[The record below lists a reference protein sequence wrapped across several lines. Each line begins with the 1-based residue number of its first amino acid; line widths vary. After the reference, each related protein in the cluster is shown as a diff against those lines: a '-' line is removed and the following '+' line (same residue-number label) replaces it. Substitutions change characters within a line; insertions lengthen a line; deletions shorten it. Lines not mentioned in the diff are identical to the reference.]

1 MASSEDKSSKV
12 GTISIG
18 LCGAAGRMGREI
30 FRSSA
35 LSRDIHVAHAYEAD
49 GHRSLGMKIGD
60 ALIESD
66 TVDSFLDDCQVLV
79 DFSAPPERVTEHL
92 QVAAKKKVAA
102 VVGSTGID
110 DKARDVMQG
119 IAKKIPLLYA
129 ANMSLGINVM
139 MALAQKT
146 QEILGGGFDVD
157 IIETHHRGKR
167 DAPSGTSLMIEQQ
180 IKLVDKSLEVHHHS
194 VRAGDVV
201 GEHIVQFTGIG
212 ERLEL
217 IHRATS
223 REAFTRGALAAIRF
237 ISKQQPGFYDMRR
250 VLGI

>member
-1 MASSEDKSSKV
+1 MASSQVKSTKTS
-12 GTISIG
+12 TISIG

-30 FRSSA
+30 FRSVA
-35 LSRDIHVAHAYEAD
+35 LSSDIHIVKAYETEE
-49 GHRSLGMKIGD
+49 HRFLGAKLGD
-60 ALIESD
+60 AVFEAD
-66 TVDSFLDDCQVLV
+66 TVDSFLEDCQVFV
-79 DFSAPPERVTEHL
+79 DFSAPPQRVLDHLKIAAER
-92 QVAAKKKVAA
+92 KVGAI
-102 VVGSTGID
+102 VGSTGID
-110 DKARDVMQG
+110 DKTRDAMQKF
-119 IAKKIPLLYA
+119 AQKIPLLYA
-129 ANMSLGINVM
+129 ANMSLGVNVL

-157 IIETHHRGKR
+157 IIETHHRGKQ

-180 IKLVDKSLEVHHHS
+180 LRLVDKEVEVRHHS

-201 GEHIVQFTGIG
+201 GEHTVQFTGIG

-223 REAFTRGALAAIRF
+223 REAFTKGTMAAIRF
-237 ISKQQPGFYDMRR
+237 IARQQPGFYDMRR